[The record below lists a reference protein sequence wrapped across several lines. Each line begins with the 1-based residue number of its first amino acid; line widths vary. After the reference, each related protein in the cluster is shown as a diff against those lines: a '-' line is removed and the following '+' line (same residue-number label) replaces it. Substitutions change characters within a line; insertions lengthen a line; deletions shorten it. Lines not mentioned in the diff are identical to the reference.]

1 MGLFERW
8 ANWIVGIATGS
19 NKRRWILTPVIA
31 LIFLSVIALLII
43 AALLTDKWLNFPRL
57 SYFPW
62 TLICSLVLFVPGF
75 ILYFWTIGIF
85 TELRGT
91 AVPIN
96 PPQEL
101 ITTGPYAYSRNPMML
116 GIFLMLFGTGFFIGS
131 LALTVVFIP
140 LFILLMT
147 LYARLVEE
155 KELELRFGQPY
166 LDYKNHVPMYV
177 PMPKRREAG

>member
-1 MGLFERW
+1 M
-8 ANWIVGIATGS
+8 ATGS
-19 NKRRWILTPVIA
+19 ERRRWILTPVIA

-43 AALLTDKWLNFPRL
+43 AALLMDKWLNLPRL

-62 TLICSLVLFVPGF
+62 TLIISIVLLLPGF

-85 TELRGT
+85 TELHGT

-131 LALTVVFIP
+131 LALTVIFTP
-140 LFILLMT
+140 LFILLMSV
-147 LYARLVEE
+147 YAMLVEE
-155 KELELRFGQPY
+155 KELELRYGQKY
-166 LDYKNHVPMYV
+166 LDYKKRVPMYI
-177 PMPKRREAG
+177 PLPKRRGAG